1 MKDQVDR
8 RSFLRI
14 AGLSL
19 GIGVVYEFAPM
30 LAHRAGA
37 SAITDYF
44 KKANGEAP
52 ASFTF
57 AQFSDTHVGFQ
68 GPPDPLGTK
77 AFENAVALI
86 NQSGQRPDF
95 VLFTGDL
102 THDIPNRDAHGLP
115 CAAGGRAQGRLRAEC
130 RTDSE
135 SVPGR
140 TGRARPAV

>member
-19 GIGVVYEFAPM
+19 GMGAVYEFAPM
-30 LAHRAGA
+30 RAHRAGA

-57 AQFSDTHVGFQ
+57 AQFSDPHVGFQ

-77 AFENAVALI
+77 AFENAVVFLNKAPK
-86 NQSGQRPDF
+86 RPDF
-95 VLFTGDL
+95 VLFTRDR
-102 THDIPNRDAHGLP
+102 TPNRAE
-115 CAAGGRAQGRLRAEC
+115 AA
-130 RTDSE
+130 
-135 SVPGR
+135 
-140 TGRARPAV
+140 